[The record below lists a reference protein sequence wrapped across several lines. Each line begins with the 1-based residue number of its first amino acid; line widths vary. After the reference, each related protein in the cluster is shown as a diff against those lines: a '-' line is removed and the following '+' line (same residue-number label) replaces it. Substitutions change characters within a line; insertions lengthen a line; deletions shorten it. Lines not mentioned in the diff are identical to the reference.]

1 MRGREEHHGIE
12 GMLREGNKGRDQGDL
27 GRIRYRKTE
36 RYSTRVLCPDQHG

>member
-1 MRGREEHHGIE
+1 MELKGCLGKETKVG
-12 GMLREGNKGRDQGDL
+12 KGRDQGDL